1 MHQLVKTLYLT
12 TQGTVARLDQDAIR
26 IERPAES
33 FVRVPIRKLDQ
44 VVVHGHVT
52 VTTELTNRLVG
63 DGIPIAY
70 LARSGRFVARVQG
83 AMSGNVLLRIA
94 QHEAFQNS
102 AATADIA
109 RQIIVAKILN
119 SRTMILDV
127 AKDRPEDAARLRE
140 IAAELSNDATS
151 AADVTDLDQL
161 RGIEGNGARRY
172 LAVLGALAGPETF
185 RFTKRSRR
193 PPADPMNA
201 LLSYL
206 YALLR
211 IRCVGAAETVGLDPQ
226 IGFLHAVRPGR
237 PSLALDLMEEFR
249 PIFADRHALTL
260 VNRRQLNCHHFVK
273 RFGGA
278 WELTDDGRRIVLETW
293 DAFLDTEVPH
303 RVLGLRTPR
312 RHVLHLQAV
321 LLARHLRGDL
331 DAYLP
336 YRVVGR

>member
-26 IERPAES
+26 IERPADR
-33 FVRVPIRKLDQ
+33 FVRVPIRKIDQ

-52 VTTELTNRLVG
+52 VTTELTNRLAG
-63 DGIPIAY
+63 DGVPISY

-83 AMSGNVLLRIA
+83 PTSGNVLLRIA
-94 QHEAFQNS
+94 QHAAYQNPT
-102 AATADIA
+102 ATADIA
-109 RQIIVAKILN
+109 RQIVVAKILN
-119 SRTMILDV
+119 SRTVLLDA
-127 AKDRPEDAARLRE
+127 AKDRPEEATRMREVAAK
-140 IAAELSNDATS
+140 LSNDASS
-151 AADVTDLDQL
+151 ATPVTDLDHL

-172 LAVLGALAGPETF
+172 LAVLGELARVETF
-185 RFTKRSRR
+185 RFSGRSRR
-193 PPADPMNA
+193 PPTDPMNA

-211 IRCVGAAETVGLDPQ
+211 IRCVGAAEAVGLDPQ
-226 IGFLHAVRPGR
+226 IGFLHAIRPGR

-249 PIFADRHALTL
+249 TVFADRHALTL
-260 VNRRQLNCHHFVK
+260 VNRRQLNYHHFIE

-278 WELTDDGRRIVLETW
+278 WELTDEGRRIVLETW
-293 DAFLDTEVPH
+293 DSFLDTEVPH

-321 LLARHLRGDL
+321 LLARHLRDDL
-331 DAYLP
+331 EAYLP
-336 YRVVGR
+336 YRVLGR